1 MSSPKSRLKVDC
13 SLEQCLLATNKAIAV
28 KGHTSELSG
37 LVSQLLVTFSS
48 LLQLY
53 RVYARAMKADQ

>member
-1 MSSPKSRLKVDC
+1 MGSPKSRLKVEC
-13 SLEQCLLATNKAIAV
+13 SLEQCLVAAHETLAIKS
-28 KGHTSELSG
+28 HTFEVYG

-53 RVYARAMKADQ
+53 KAHARAMKADQ